1 MICSPM
7 TSKIKDQDNRSNSFE
22 LNVSWPQGVN
32 SRGIEIPL
40 EVFLKSHLP
49 GACRQGRLGLSLL
62 SGRSWHV
69 GDESQWALWDR
80 RPGPSHRRRLSGF
93 QASGE
98 RSVGMGSNGQTYQ
111 GGVSLL
117 RPGNNVQVMSAM
129 RYQPADVGVVAV
141 ADRYKCSTCHSNITI
156 R

>member
-22 LNVSWPQGVN
+22 LNVSWPQGVK
-32 SRGIEIPL
+32 IPRYWKSH
-40 EVFLKSHLP
+40 LKSLLSHLP
-49 GACRQGRLGLSLL
+49 GACRQGRLRLSPL
-62 SGRSWHV
+62 SGRSWRV
-69 GDESQWALWDR
+69 GNEPQWALWNR

-98 RSVGMGSNGQTYQ
+98 RSVGMGSNGQKYQ

-129 RYQPADVGVVAV
+129 RYQPTDVGQCA
-141 ADRYKCSTCHSNITI
+141 ADRYKCSTCHSNVTVT
-156 R
+156 

>member
-69 GDESQWALWDR
+69 GDEPQWALWDR
-80 RPGPSHRRRLSGF
+80 RPGPSHRRWLSGF

-98 RSVGMGSNGQTYQ
+98 RSVSMGPNGQAYQ
-111 GGVSLL
+111 GAPASSDLGTTCRSCQPWGTNPQMLGSVPQTGTSAV
-117 RPGNNVQVMSAM
+117 PVTVMS
-129 RYQPADVGVVAV
+129 Q
-141 ADRYKCSTCHSNITI
+141 
-156 R
+156 